1 MRKISKILSVIL
13 TVSLIFSV
21 VLVPTASASEEVYLT
36 DLVFDGY
43 TVQGF
48 DKDNPSYTATLPY
61 RDPDAFVGRSGER
74 PVVTAV
80 AAEGCTAEVETTD
93 DTVTITVSKE
103 GAESKVY
110 TINYRVVGANQVVNP
125 SLESAIADPWWAL
138 SGANRTTSGARSGS
152 YAVVWSNNGVRLYHT
167 IRNVDPYSDWFY
179 MTAGWARGNHGAT
192 GDGIAAFY
200 MTTLVPE
207 LERVGEKK
215 VVKSSDVGQTYV
227 HAMQVWKI
235 KNASNEAT
243 VDKFNMALVTDHTS
257 SSVYTDDYYA
267 GPLVAGDLKISG
279 APASTI
285 TTNEDIQ
292 LSAQVVNQMNNTDG
306 IEVQPTVSWRKV
318 SGPEGATVDSTGKVS
333 IDKTLGAQGTIVIE
347 ATAAP
352 NWGPEEQKA
361 YQSIIGSRVTINA
374 DVEPYVPTAA
384 LSEIVFDGYSVP
396 GFNPTETTYTLTLPY
411 RDWVDAEERYIPS
424 VTATS
429 ADGGTCVVEK
439 PIYNA
444 ETKTGTV
451 TITAKQDDCVDRVYT
466 LNYIV
471 VGDNLLTNPDFE
483 TGTTAGWMI
492 NNSSKTYVRD
502 AGAHSP
508 TYALFSTDHTAYY
521 AQNVEVPAKWYVL
534 TAGWARGEYGKTGYD
549 IPTFYMGGNR
559 MTTVGGVKTA
569 KASDFG
575 QTYVHVIQAWEMKNC
590 LEPSKTL
597 TTLTARIITDAESQ
611 TFVDDLYA
619 GVLVAGDIQVT
630 APKMIANASDTNLS
644 ALVVNQFGTTEG
656 ILTQPT
662 VSYKLVEA
670 PAGVTVNESGVVTV
684 AEGTAF
690 GKIVVEATATPNW
703 GPADQQAAQTV
714 IGKRIEIYAAVNAPC
729 EFTYVTNGN
738 TVTPTVNWFNKA
750 EVSKTVRAY
759 TAVYE
764 NVNGAKKLKSVISN
778 KAVTIG
784 SGELYNAALTSVA
797 WTNGEEVKSFL
808 LADGIIPVMP
818 AN

>member
-21 VLVPTASASEEVYLT
+21 VLVPTVSAADEVYLT

-48 DKDNPSYTATLPY
+48 SKDVTSYTATLPY
-61 RDPDAFVGRSGER
+61 RDPDAFAGRSGET

-80 AAEGCTAEVETTD
+80 AAEGCTADVVTTANAV
-93 DTVTITVSKE
+93 TVTVSKE

-110 TINYRVVGANQVVNP
+110 TINYTVVGANQVVNP
-125 SLESAIADPWWAL
+125 DLEEAISDPWWAL
-138 SGANRTTSGARSGS
+138 TGTNRLTSGARSGS
-152 YAVVWSNNGVRLYHT
+152 YAVVWSNNGVKFYHI
-167 IRNVDPYSDWFY
+167 IRNVASYSDWFY

-306 IEVQPTVSWRKV
+306 ILTQPAVSWRKV

-333 IDKTLGAQGTIVIE
+333 IDKTLGAQGAIVIE
-347 ATAAP
+347 ATASP
-352 NWGPEEQKA
+352 NWGPDEQQA

-374 DVEPYVPTAA
+374 DVEPNVPTAA

-429 ADGGTCVVEK
+429 ADGGTCIVET

-466 LNYIV
+466 LNYNVI
-471 VGDNLLTNPDFE
+471 GDNLLTNPDFE

-492 NNSSKTYVRD
+492 NNSSKTYLRD
-502 AGAHSP
+502 TGAHSP
-508 TYALFSTDHTAYY
+508 KHALFSSDHTAYY

-534 TAGWARGEYGKTGYD
+534 TAGWARGEHGKTGDD

-575 QTYVHVIQAWEMKNC
+575 QTYVHVIQAWEMKNFVT
-590 LEPSKTL
+590 PSETL
-597 TTLTARIITDAESQ
+597 TNLTARVITDTASQ

-619 GVLVAGDIQVT
+619 GVLVAGDIQIN
-630 APKMIANASDTNLS
+630 APEIIANAGETALN

-670 PAGVTVNESGVVTV
+670 PAGVTVSEAGLVKVP
-684 AEGTAF
+684 ADAAF
-690 GKIVVEATATPNW
+690 GKIVVEATAAPNW

-714 IGKRIEIYAAVNAPC
+714 IGKRIEIIAAVNAPC
-729 EFTYVTNGN
+729 EFTYAYGEG

-778 KAVTIG
+778 EAVTVE
-784 SGELYNAALTSVA
+784 SGKPYNATLASVA
-797 WTNGEEVKSFL
+797 WTDGEEVKSFL

-818 AN
+818 AK